1 MVDCGG
7 TAGLCWDDDRPVEE
21 EDDEHEEDGEFGP
34 GTQIKSISLSSD
46 SYH

>member
-7 TAGLCWDDDRPVEE
+7 AAGRCWDDDRPVEE
-21 EDDEHEEDGEFGP
+21 EDEEHEEDGEFGP
-34 GTQIKSISLSSD
+34 GTQTTSISLSSD